1 MLSAREKKKIL
12 NRKYYAKKRDEILA
26 QQRDYYRDYY
36 ERNRDQILSRRKLRS
51 CGLSIPESVSV

>member
-26 QQRDYYRDYY
+26 QQRGYYTRKR
-36 ERNRDQILSRRKLRS
+36 EQILWHKKLRS
-51 CGLSIPESVSV
+51 CGVSIPESVSV